1 MSNTTVLPNE
11 YPTTVSVTENKT
23 FVEVQELS
31 NRVTV
36 SEDTL
41 TAYVSLIGT
50 QGPRGGTILYGM
62 GDPPADLGNHGDI
75 YIDQD
80 APASFWGP
88 KDETTGWPTEPFF
101 TFTTSQRFVY
111 EQAVPSST
119 WAFSHPLGGFPSI
132 SVVDSAKTQVIG
144 EVTYVSETDVI
155 IEFGS
160 PFAGFAFLT

>member
-1 MSNTTVLPNE
+1 MSKTTVLPNE

-23 FVEVQELS
+23 LVEVQEVS

-41 TAYVSLIGT
+41 TAYVSLVGA
-50 QGPRGGTILYGM
+50 QGAPGGTILYGT
-62 GDPPADLGNHGDI
+62 GDPTESLGNHGDI

-111 EQAVPSST
+111 EQAVPSPT